1 MDFNLTGE
9 QKEYLDM
16 VRRFVGRDIIPVSM
30 SLEKGHTFPFDI
42 IRKAWDQGILNLSI
56 LETVKGYS
64 LDLISTA
71 LIIRELAYGDS
82 GIATSA
88 MCNDLANA
96 VIAMHGT
103 EAQQQAFLSPFVERP
118 LLASFCL
125 TEPNAGSDNSGMTT
139 LMQKGK
145 NGKYLLNG
153 SKCFITNA
161 SFASQF
167 TVFCKVGR
175 ASSPFI
181 ACVVVPA
188 LAVEP
193 ETAETASLA
202 CREIPLPCGGRIVT
216 GKPEDK
222 LGQRLSNTATV
233 SFEDVVIEDNQII
246 GDRRLGF
253 QYLTDVLDYAR
264 PMVAAIGVGI
274 ARRAFDVTVALT
286 ALIVLLP
293 LLVVLAI
300 LVRVN
305 LGAPIFFRQ
314 DRPGLHGKTFTLL
327 KFRTM
332 TSARDENGNL
342 LPDEKRLTRFGQ
354 LLRST
359 SLDELP
365 ELLNVLRGEMSL
377 GGPRPLLIEYLDRYS
392 PEQARRHDVL
402 PGITGWA
409 QVNGRN
415 AISWEKRF
423 ALDVWYVDHRSLW
436 LDLRILARTVQ
447 KVVEREGI
455 SEEGTR
461 PCRCSWLVR
470 PADSAQTALTPRTQ
484 SPSSTGNNSGCSLFR
499 SA

>member
-56 LETVKGYS
+56 PEAVKGYS

-167 TVFCKVGR
+167 TVFTKVGKT
-175 ASSPFI
+175 SSPFI

-193 ETAETASLA
+193 EAAETGSQA

-222 LGQRLSNTATV
+222 LGQRLSNTASVT
-233 SFEDVVIEDNQII
+233 FEDVVIEDDQII

-274 ARRAFDVTVALT
+274 ARRALDLTLAYTRERRQFGQRVCDMPVARETLVAMWKKT
-286 ALIVLLP
+286 ELAEMALMKAAF
-293 LLVVLAI
+293 LVQE
-300 LVRVN
+300 
-305 LGAPIFFRQ
+305 GAP
-314 DRPGLHGKTFTLL
+314 DRGVYASLAKNLAAEAALFCSAEGLHLHGGYGFMAEFEISK
-327 KFRTM
+327 
-332 TSARDENGNL
+332 
-342 LPDEKRLTRFGQ
+342 
-354 LLRST
+354 LLR
-359 SLDELP
+359 DAQIIDIYEGVREVQNMIIGREL
-365 ELLNVLRGEMSL
+365 
-377 GGPRPLLIEYLDRYS
+377 I
-392 PEQARRHDVL
+392 
-402 PGITGWA
+402 
-409 QVNGRN
+409 
-415 AISWEKRF
+415 
-423 ALDVWYVDHRSLW
+423 
-436 LDLRILARTVQ
+436 
-447 KVVEREGI
+447 
-455 SEEGTR
+455 
-461 PCRCSWLVR
+461 
-470 PADSAQTALTPRTQ
+470 
-484 SPSSTGNNSGCSLFR
+484 
-499 SA
+499 